1 MAPMQQHPIHSLLTV
16 KEKGY
21 VVIVVKEVE

>member
-16 KEKGY
+16 KEKKANVS
-21 VVIVVKEVE
+21 VVNEVD